1 MLALM
6 PQVSYTSEGF
16 RAAFRRPSLA
26 FAEIAWRWI
35 VGATAAVLSGFALL
49 QYLETLPV
57 TNGEIL
63 FLRTKQPA
71 LIGRVLSHILRGSL
85 SRVVLTGLLIALGL
99 AALWIVAASIGRTLT
114 VRVLVE
120 YFADR
125 ADAASDSFADVPWK
139 HPLRAL
145 IRLNFLRVALA
156 LAAMFGLAGA
166 AILASFASP
175 DANPQP
181 SLAFFLFLP
190 MAALVGFIWWA
201 LNWFLSLASVL
212 AVREGDDALG
222 AISAAVALC
231 RERAGAV
238 FAVGVWTGLAHVAL
252 FVGAMIVVSMSLGL
266 AAIGTWR
273 LVVAGMVLILLLY
286 FSVAD
291 WLYMARLAGYVSILE
306 MPRVLPAPASPAP
319 MPPGSCRISAV
330 QNTIDFGEPILSDV
344 PDLPPET

>member
-1 MLALM
+1 M
-6 PQVSYTSEGF
+6 PQGSYTSEGF
-16 RAAFRRPSLA
+16 RAAFRRPSLV
-26 FAEIAWRWI
+26 FAEITWRWM

-49 QYLETLPV
+49 EYLDTLPV

-63 FLRTKQPA
+63 FLRTKQPV

-85 SRVVLTGLLIALGL
+85 NRVVLTGLLVALGL
-99 AALWIVAASIGRTLT
+99 AAIWIVAASIGRALT
-114 VRVLVE
+114 VRELMK
-120 YFADR
+120 YFADHANATNDSS
-125 ADAASDSFADVPWK
+125 ADASWK
-139 HPLRAL
+139 VSLRAL

-156 LAAMFGLAGA
+156 LAAMCGLVGA

-175 DANPQP
+175 AANPQP

-190 MAALVGFIWWA
+190 LGALVGFIWWT
-201 LNWFLSLASVL
+201 LNWFLSLASLL

-238 FAVGVWTGLAHVAL
+238 FAVGAWTGLAHVAA
-252 FVGAMIVVSMSLGL
+252 FAGAMIVLSMSLGL
-266 AAIGTWR
+266 TALGIWR
-273 LVVAGMVLILLLY
+273 LVVAGMILILLLY

-306 MPRVLPAPASPAP
+306 MPDVLLVPAPPAP
-319 MPPGSCRISAV
+319 TPPGGQCLSAER
-330 QNTIDFGEPILSDV
+330 TIDFAEPILSDL
-344 PDLPPET
+344 PDLPART